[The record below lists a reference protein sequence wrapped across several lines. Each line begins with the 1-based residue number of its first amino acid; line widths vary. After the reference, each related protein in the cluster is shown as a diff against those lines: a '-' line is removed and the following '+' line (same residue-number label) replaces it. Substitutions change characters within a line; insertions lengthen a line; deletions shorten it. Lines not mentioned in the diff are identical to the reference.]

1 MPDLQDKLKSLP
13 QKPGVYL
20 FKDGLDRIIYIG
32 KAKALKNR
40 VRSYFIKNAW
50 REARTEIMI
59 RLIADLDYMVV
70 STELESLILENILI
84 KRHKPRFNV
93 LLRDDKNYQFIKLDY
108 GREIPQIYTV
118 RKLTPSSSPPYK
130 GGEREGFAR
139 YFGPYTSGLAV
150 RNTLYLIKRI
160 FRLCRNERVSAKPCF
175 AYHLGR
181 CPGACIGKI
190 SAAEYR
196 KTFEQIERFL
206 SHRQTEILAELR
218 REMKKAAAARRFEK
232 AGTLRDQIR
241 DLERLWERQMIISPK
256 NENLDFL
263 GLYKTDKQAVVN
275 VLLVR
280 GGRVIGQEN
289 FSIEHEAADDDE
301 ILENFILQYY
311 AEASGI
317 PKEIFIPA
325 DLPENKIVSSA
336 ISKIKGKKVKIA
348 SPRRGKKRRLLRMS
362 AENAQMFYNR
372 ELMSFEKRL
381 VRALPDL
388 RNLLNLPTIPR
399 RIEGYDISNIQGA
412 NPVGSMIVFQDARP
426 AKSQYRKFKIYQ
438 TVSAEVSPWLTK
450 ADDFA
455 MMREMLERRFARG
468 KSPNFQ
474 FPISNFQTNS
484 KPQIPKFK
492 PWPMS
497 DLIVIDGG
505 KGQLN
510 VAVSALKK
518 YELNIPVI
526 GLAKRLEE
534 IIVPGQK
541 KSIILPPD
549 SPILFLLQQIRD
561 EAHRFAVTFHRG
573 RRGKSQTRSRLDE
586 IAGIG
591 PATRKKMIKKFGST
605 AAIRDISLE
614 VLAAEVG
621 MDKAKKIKEHI

>member
-20 FKDGLDRIIYIG
+20 FKDGLGRIIYIG

-263 GLYKTDKQAVVN
+263 GL
-275 VLLVR
+275 
-280 GGRVIGQEN
+280 
-289 FSIEHEAADDDE
+289 
-301 ILENFILQYY
+301 
-311 AEASGI
+311 
-317 PKEIFIPA
+317 
-325 DLPENKIVSSA
+325 
-336 ISKIKGKKVKIA
+336 
-348 SPRRGKKRRLLRMS
+348 
-362 AENAQMFYNR
+362 
-372 ELMSFEKRL
+372 
-381 VRALPDL
+381 
-388 RNLLNLPTIPR
+388 
-399 RIEGYDISNIQGA
+399 
-412 NPVGSMIVFQDARP
+412 
-426 AKSQYRKFKIYQ
+426 
-438 TVSAEVSPWLTK
+438 
-450 ADDFA
+450 
-455 MMREMLERRFARG
+455 
-468 KSPNFQ
+468 
-474 FPISNFQTNS
+474 
-484 KPQIPKFK
+484 
-492 PWPMS
+492 
-497 DLIVIDGG
+497 
-505 KGQLN
+505 
-510 VAVSALKK
+510 
-518 YELNIPVI
+518 
-526 GLAKRLEE
+526 
-534 IIVPGQK
+534 
-541 KSIILPPD
+541 
-549 SPILFLLQQIRD
+549 
-561 EAHRFAVTFHRG
+561 
-573 RRGKSQTRSRLDE
+573 
-586 IAGIG
+586 
-591 PATRKKMIKKFGST
+591 
-605 AAIRDISLE
+605 
-614 VLAAEVG
+614 
-621 MDKAKKIKEHI
+621 